1 MLSTKNISICSN
13 SGAFEDAKSRSHR
26 NREQRIKMHC
36 FKERTV
42 ITREGKKEEGQGED
56 RKGGEPGR
64 EEERRR
70 RAQDPSGAG

>member
-1 MLSTKNISICSN
+1 M
-13 SGAFEDAKSRSHR
+13 
-26 NREQRIKMHC
+26 

-42 ITREGKKEEGQGED
+42 ITREGEKEEGQGED
-56 RKGGEPGR
+56 RKGGKPGR